1 LFPYLVRRLLAVIPV
16 MAVVV
21 TIVFLLIH
29 LIPGDPVSVMLGPD
43 ASPAQIEATRRS
55 LGLDRPVY
63 QQLLG
68 FYGRVLRGDLGQ
80 SYFLDRPVVT
90 AIVER
95 AEPTLM
101 LMACA
106 LLVAVVIGVPSGI
119 VAAARL
125 GWLPAAGYASLFTDP
140 VSALRYMVLPAVSL
154 GFNQSAL
161 IARISRSCMLEA
173 LQQDYVRTAR
183 AKGLPNRA
191 VTYVHA
197 FRNAL
202 VPVVTV
208 IGVTTA
214 VLIGGAV
221 VTEIVFNIPGLGRLV
236 ISEILRR
243 DYPVVQGVVL
253 VAAALLADV
262 VSTHNPT
269 LLVPANRLQP
279 PSAEHYLGT
288 DEFGRDVYSLVLHG
302 SRVSLLVGLTTMLL
316 TSAGGIVIGLT
327 AGYARRLD
335 VPVMRCMDGLM
346 AFPAILLAIALM
358 AARGPGV
365 WNVILALSVVYM
377 PRTAMLIRSTVLSLR
392 ELDYI
397 QAARALGRHDGAIAL
412 RHILPNCVGP
422 LLVQGSFVF
431 AYAILAEA
439 ILGFLGVGVPPYV
452 PSWGNVIA
460 SGKNVIREAFWV
472 SLFPGLALTLSG
484 LSLNL
489 LGDGLRDVLDPRLR
503 VQ

>member
-1 LFPYLVRRLLAVIPV
+1 

-119 VAAARL
+119 VAAAHRGSIWDRVLMIGSLLGVCVPGFWLSLNFIYLFAVRL
-125 GWLPAAGYASLFTDP
+125 GWLPAAGYVSIFSDP
-140 VSALRYMVLPAVSL
+140 TAGLRYMVLPALSL

-161 IARISRSCMLEA
+161 IARIARSCMLEV
-173 LQQDYVRTAR
+173 LQQDYIRTAR
-183 AKGLPNRA
+183 AKGLSNR
-191 VTYVHA
+191 VVIYVHA

-208 IGVTTA
+208 IGITTA

-221 VTEIVFNIPGLGRLV
+221 VTEIVFNIPGLGRLI
-236 ISEILRR
+236 ISAILRR

-253 VAAALLADV
+253 VTAATYVLINLTVDLLYA
-262 VSTHNPT
+262 
-269 LLVPANRLQP
+269 
-279 PSAEHYLGT
+279 
-288 DEFGRDVYSLVLHG
+288 
-302 SRVSLLVGLTTMLL
+302 
-316 TSAGGIVIGLT
+316 VI
-327 AGYARRLD
+327 
-335 VPVMRCMDGLM
+335 
-346 AFPAILLAIALM
+346 
-358 AARGPGV
+358 
-365 WNVILALSVVYM
+365 
-377 PRTAMLIRSTVLSLR
+377 
-392 ELDYI
+392 
-397 QAARALGRHDGAIAL
+397 
-412 RHILPNCVGP
+412 
-422 LLVQGSFVF
+422 
-431 AYAILAEA
+431 
-439 ILGFLGVGVPPYV
+439 
-452 PSWGNVIA
+452 
-460 SGKNVIREAFWV
+460 
-472 SLFPGLALTLSG
+472 
-484 LSLNL
+484 
-489 LGDGLRDVLDPRLR
+489 DPRIR
-503 VQ
+503 YE

>member
-1 LFPYLVRRLLAVIPV
+1 LFAYLVRRVLAVIPV

-21 TIVFLLIH
+21 TVVFLLIH

-43 ASPAQIEATRRS
+43 ASPTQIEATRRS

-63 QQLLG
+63 SQLLG
-68 FYGRVLRGDLGQ
+68 FYGRILRGDLGQ

-119 VAAARL
+119 VAAAHRGSIWDRTLMLGALLGVCIPGFWLSLNFIYLFAVRL
-125 GWLPAAGYASLFTDP
+125 GWLPAAGYASVLTDP
-140 VSALRYMVLPAVSL
+140 MSALRYMVLPAFSL

-236 ISEILRR
+236 ISAILRR

-253 VAAALLADV
+253 VTAATYVLINLAVDI
-262 VSTHNPT
+262 
-269 LLVPANRLQP
+269 L
-279 PSAEHYLGT
+279 
-288 DEFGRDVYSLVLHG
+288 
-302 SRVSLLVGLTTMLL
+302 
-316 TSAGGIVIGLT
+316 
-327 AGYARRLD
+327 YA
-335 VPVMRCMDGLM
+335 
-346 AFPAILLAIALM
+346 FI
-358 AARGPGV
+358 
-365 WNVILALSVVYM
+365 
-377 PRTAMLIRSTVLSLR
+377 
-392 ELDYI
+392 
-397 QAARALGRHDGAIAL
+397 
-412 RHILPNCVGP
+412 
-422 LLVQGSFVF
+422 
-431 AYAILAEA
+431 
-439 ILGFLGVGVPPYV
+439 
-452 PSWGNVIA
+452 
-460 SGKNVIREAFWV
+460 
-472 SLFPGLALTLSG
+472 
-484 LSLNL
+484 
-489 LGDGLRDVLDPRLR
+489 DPRIR
-503 VQ
+503 YD